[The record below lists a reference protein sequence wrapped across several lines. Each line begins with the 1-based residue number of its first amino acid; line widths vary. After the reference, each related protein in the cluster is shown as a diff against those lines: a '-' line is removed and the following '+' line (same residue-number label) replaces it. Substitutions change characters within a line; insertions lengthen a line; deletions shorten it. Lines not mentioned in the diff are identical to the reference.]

1 MHPGLARLPRAARL
15 LVAGAVAASVVTAL
29 PAVAAAP
36 KLTCTGSPTK
46 ALPTSKV
53 LGLSGSY
60 VLPAKAPT
68 ALVVFAHGYRS
79 WSGAWQQAMVEAASK
94 HNAIAVAV
102 DYRGLRSADESHGGW
117 PAKAG
122 SEDLVKVVATFAKAC
137 RSITTKSVFSVGM
150 GGDVAGLAIAR
161 DPSLFTYWV
170 DVEGATDLYDLWTS
184 LSAVGGV
191 CLPTGTCLPGLDT
204 YYAST
209 RSDLEE
215 AAGGAPYAAKAGY
228 DALDA
233 ATQLRAA
240 PSLGLHGVAV
250 VHAVADGSVLL
261 TEGAEL
267 RALMQTKSVPSDL
280 YAVGNGNGGP
290 DRTIPSEAGVPG
302 LPLAG
307 AEPDGANGDV
317 VIRTG
322 LGALWR
328 TVDKGGA
335 KPSGQVVPVNG

>member
-1 MHPGLARLPRAARL
+1 MRRRVALSRAARL
-15 LVAGAVAASVVTAL
+15 LGAGALVATVVTSL
-29 PAVAAAP
+29 PAGAAAP
-36 KLTCTGSPTK
+36 RAACTGSPTK
-46 ALPTSKV
+46 ALSTQSV

-79 WSGAWQQAMVEAASK
+79 YSGAWQKAMVEAASK

-102 DYRGLRSADESHGGW
+102 DYRGLRSADENHAGW
-117 PAKAG
+117 PVKAG
-122 SEDLVKVVATFAKAC
+122 AEDLAKVVSTFTRTC
-137 RSITTKSVFSVGM
+137 RSISTKAIYSVGM
-150 GGDVAGLAIAR
+150 GGNAAGLAIAHN
-161 DPSLFTYWV
+161 PSLFTYWV

-184 LSAVGGV
+184 LSAIGGV

-204 YYAST
+204 YFAST

-215 AAGGAPYAAKAGY
+215 ATGGAPYAAKAGY

-233 ATQLRAA
+233 STQLRAA
-240 PSLGLHGVAV
+240 STLGLKGTAV
-250 VHAVADGSVLL
+250 VHAAADGAVLFSEAAGV
-261 TEGAEL
+261 TAIM
-267 RALMQTKSVPSDL
+267 RTKAVPTDL
-280 YAVGNGNGGP
+280 YTVGQGNGGS
-290 DRTIPSEAGVPG
+290 DRTIASEAGVPG

-307 AEPDGANGDV
+307 YEPDGASGQV

-322 LGALWR
+322 LTALWGM
-328 TVDKGGA
+328 VDKTGT